1 MQLNRKFKNNLE
13 TNDNENTTTQN
24 MWYNKSSF
32 KKYIHSNIDLA
43 LKKKKKDWKIKF
55 FKKERFQVNNLT

>member
-32 KKYIHSNIDLA
+32 KKYIHSNIDLP
-43 LKKKKKDWKIKF
+43 LKKKKRIEK
-55 FKKERFQVNNLT
+55 